1 MRPLWLVAVLT
12 VPAAAPALQGQATYR
27 SDSIAIAAAGR
38 AFSAAY
44 LRNDTLALANAYV
57 DSAIAFPPG
66 RRQVEGPAAIGHLFV
81 WPEGY
86 RQLVHVLTVEHLQIQ
101 GDLAVDVGTWNS
113 TGQRAGKEPVSASGR
128 YLVTWVRAADGQW
141 KILYDIWQPP
151 PAAPN

>member
-1 MRPLWLVAVLT
+1 MRSPWLAAILAVAV
-12 VPAAAPALQGQATYR
+12 AAPPIEAQSSYAA
-27 SDSIAIAAAGR
+27 DSTAIASAGR

-44 LRNDTLALANAYV
+44 LRNDTVALANAYV

-66 RRQVEGPAAIGHLFV
+66 RRQVVGPAAIGHLFV

-113 TGQRAGKEPVSASGR
+113 TGQRAGKDPVTASGR
-128 YLVTWVRAADGQW
+128 YLVAWVRAAGGQW

-151 PAAPN
+151 PQ

>member
-1 MRPLWLVAVLT
+1 MAALA
-12 VPAAAPALQGQATYR
+12 AAAPTALRAQTTYAADSAQIAT
-27 SDSIAIAAAGR
+27 AAR

-44 LRNDTLALANAYV
+44 VRNDTLALARAYA

-66 RRQVEGPAAIGHLFV
+66 RREVVGPDAIGRLFA

-86 RQLVHVLTVEHLQIQ
+86 RQIAHLLVIEHLRIA

-113 TGQRAGKEPVSASGR
+113 TGQRAGQDPVSASGR
-128 YLVTWVRAADGQW
+128 YLVTWVRGADGGW

-151 PAAPN
+151 PAK